1 MAIQNRTT
9 TLPGIW
15 ASNAQTTIPIPPV
28 AGVTYRDTTLN
39 STAIDKA
46 WPFKT
51 IVDSSDFNQHA
62 FLQDTLIKEAE
73 QYGIMRWNNTTT
85 YKDGGLCLGQDGKL
99 YQAKRDNQGKD
110 PTASVD
116 DWGEYPE
123 LSLYQLKS
131 NLVQVLSQATDK
143 YPSAKAVQDA
153 VNTKQGTITG
163 GATSI
168 VSNNLTASRALVSDG
183 SGKVAVSAVTSTELG
198 YLDGVTSAIQT
209 QLNGKQATITGAA
222 TTITS
227 ANLTANRAL
236 ISNGSGKVAVSA
248 VTSTELGYLDGVT
261 SAIQTQLNGK
271 ANTALSNIS
280 SNIDYIV
287 ESGGNDSKWYKK
299 YKSGW
304 IHQGGVVVLAGK
316 TPSVISLLKPMANSS
331 YVICIAGYGT
341 SVSDGTGQ
349 LIANVTTTSF
359 SFANNATNANTGNSS
374 WLIIGKAQ

>member
-15 ASNAQTTIPIPPV
+15 ASNAQTAIPTPPV

-85 YKDGGLCLGQDGKL
+85 YKEGGLCLGQDGKL
-99 YQAKRDNQGKD
+99 YQAKRDNQGKE

-198 YLDGVTSAIQT
+198 YLG
-209 QLNGKQATITGAA
+209 
-222 TTITS
+222 
-227 ANLTANRAL
+227 
-236 ISNGSGKVAVSA
+236 
-248 VTSTELGYLDGVT
+248 GVT

-304 IHQGGVVVLAGK
+304 IHQGGVVVLSSK

-331 YVICIAGYGT
+331 YVICVAGYGT

-359 SFANNATNANTGNSS
+359 SFANNATNANTGNSR